1 MTRQSSFFI
10 ALLLILICSSSSG
23 RTLQQVM
30 NDGTLRVGVALHTPW
45 AIRSRSGNLL
55 GFEIDI
61 AKKLAEDMKLD
72 VEFRVYESERLIPSL
87 ESGEIDLIVAKLA
100 ITPSRAL
107 HVNFSQPY
115 IADEITL
122 ATNLTTTV
130 FAKTL
135 EDLNHPD
142 YKIAAVRGHSAEEL
156 VAQIFPR
163 SQHQFYE
170 STDLASAALIDEAVD
185 AYLEEE
191 PIPTFLSLENPTQ
204 VGVPVIDPLV
214 TTSVAFAVNKGDADF
229 IIFLNA
235 WIIARQSDTW
245 LKTVRNY
252 WFESTRWKQQLDN
265 TD

>member
-1 MTRQSSFFI
+1 MLKQSSFFI
-10 ALLLILICSSSSG
+10 ALLLSLICSSSSG
-23 RTLQQVM
+23 RTLQQVL
-30 NDGTLRVGVALHTPW
+30 NQGTLRVGVALHIPW
-45 AIRSRSGNLL
+45 TIRSHSGELL

-61 AKKLAEDMKLD
+61 AKKLAEDMNID
-72 VEFRVYESERLIPSL
+72 VEFRVYEPERLIQSL
-87 ESGEIDLIVAKLA
+87 ESGEIDLIIAKLA

-107 HVNFSQPY
+107 HVNFSHPY
-115 IADEITL
+115 ITDEITL

-142 YKIAAVRGHSAEEL
+142 YKIAAVSGHSAEEL
-156 VAQIFPR
+156 VDQIFPR

-170 STDLASAALIDEAVD
+170 STGLASNALIEGTVD

-204 VGVPVIDPLV
+204 VGVPVIDSLMQ
-214 TTSVAFAVNKGDADF
+214 TSIGFAANKGDADF

-245 LKTVRNY
+245 LKTIRGY
-252 WFESTRWKQQLDN
+252 WFESTRWKEQLDN
-265 TD
+265 VN